1 MHSKIPVS
9 FDPYYMSELSE
20 IVHGTNGIKALSGHS
35 KVTSNPTYDDQE
47 QSKFN
52 KDKIGCTT
60 QLVRGLKPVVILG
73 RCLGLIAQNDVLN
86 KEKSKR

>member
-1 MHSKIPVS
+1 MVTKIPVT

-20 IVHGTNGIKALSGHS
+20 IVHGKTDVKALSGHN
-35 KVTSNPTYDDQE
+35 KVIPAHDDHE
-47 QSKFN
+47 QSTFN

-60 QLVRGLKPVVILG
+60 QFLRGIKPVVILG
-73 RCLGLIAQNDVLN
+73 RCLGLIARGDVLN